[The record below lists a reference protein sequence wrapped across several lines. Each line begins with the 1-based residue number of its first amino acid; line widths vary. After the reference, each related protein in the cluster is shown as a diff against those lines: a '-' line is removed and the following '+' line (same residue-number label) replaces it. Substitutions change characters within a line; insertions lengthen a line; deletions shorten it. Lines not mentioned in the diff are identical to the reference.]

1 MTPRDQLDGHT
12 IPAAA
17 PSHLKDPFAAH
28 VSLPVDEMRR
38 LGYRAVDLLVEYSTR
53 LPMESPR
60 GEMSATE
67 VAAWGV
73 RQPSRHGRPWEC
85 ALDELLGS
93 VLADRLRL
101 DHPRVFSHIPSPGN
115 FVGAVADFL
124 ASGMNVFNGTWQQ
137 SRGPMLLETALIRW
151 MASAVGLPEGASG
164 LVTTGG
170 SEGNFLALASA
181 LGCVPAGRR
190 PTVYWS
196 DQAHHSLDKAARI
209 LRLGPDSVRRVRT
222 DSDGAMVPSHLREMV
237 DQDVRDGCV
246 PVLIAGTAGTTN
258 TGAIDPLVE
267 LAEISRDLGA
277 HFHVDAAI
285 HGALSLFRHPAAG
298 DAGIELADSISIDP
312 HKWLFQPYEAGCLLV
327 RDHRSLSRVFSVSA
341 PYVEPMREDLPPDY
355 ISLGAQQ
362 SRAFRALKIWL
373 TLDIFGLEGVEA
385 AVLHGLSLASRCR
398 RRLLEAG
405 RWELI
410 GSSRSPVVAC
420 RFVPDAE
427 RGPSQVDEINRSIVE
442 KLNASGM
449 AYVGTST
456 FKHRTLV
463 RLCPINPRTSGED
476 IDRTVAA
483 MCLIANEASEDAGR
497 HPYRIAS

>member
-1 MTPRDQLDGHT
+1 MTPHDQLDCRT

-17 PSHLKDPFAAH
+17 PPHLENPFAAR
-28 VSLPVDEMRR
+28 VSLPADEMRR

-53 LPMESPR
+53 MPTESPR
-60 GEMSATE
+60 GEMPVEE
-67 VAAWGV
+67 VAAWGA
-73 RQPSRHGRPWEC
+73 RQPSRHGQPWESV
-85 ALDELLGS
+85 LDELVGS
-93 VLADRLRL
+93 VLADRLKL

-137 SRGPMLLETALIRW
+137 SRGPMLLETSLMRW
-151 MASAVGLPEGASG
+151 MASAVGLPDGASG

-181 LGCVPAGRR
+181 LGRVPKGRK

-222 DSDGAMVPSHLREMV
+222 DSNGVMLPSHLRELANR
-237 DQDVRDGCV
+237 DVGEGRV

-258 TGAIDPLVE
+258 TGAIDPLAE
-267 LAEISRDLGA
+267 LAEVSAELDA

-285 HGALSLFRHPAAG
+285 NGALALFRHPGAG
-298 DAGIELADSISIDP
+298 NPGLEMADSIVIDP
-312 HKWLFQPYEAGCLLV
+312 HKWLFQPYEVGCLLV
-327 RDHRSLSRVFSVSA
+327 RDHRSLSRTFSVSA
-341 PYVEPMREDLPPDY
+341 PYVEPMREDLSPDF
-355 ISLGAQQ
+355 ISLGVQQ

-373 TLDIFGLEGVEA
+373 TLEVFGLEELEA
-385 AVLHGLSLASRCR
+385 AVIHGLHLASRCR
-398 RRLLEAG
+398 RRLLETG

-410 GSSRSPVVAC
+410 GSVQSPVVAC

-427 RGPSQVDEINRSIVE
+427 HSPVQVDEINRRIVE
-442 KLNASGM
+442 KLNASGV
-449 AYVGTST
+449 AFVGTST
-456 FKHRTLV
+456 FKQRTLV
-463 RLCPINPRTSGED
+463 RLCPINPRTSDED
-476 IDRTVAA
+476 IDQTIAA
-483 MCLIANEASEDAGR
+483 MCSVAEEVGGNAERAR
-497 HPYRIAS
+497 RIAS